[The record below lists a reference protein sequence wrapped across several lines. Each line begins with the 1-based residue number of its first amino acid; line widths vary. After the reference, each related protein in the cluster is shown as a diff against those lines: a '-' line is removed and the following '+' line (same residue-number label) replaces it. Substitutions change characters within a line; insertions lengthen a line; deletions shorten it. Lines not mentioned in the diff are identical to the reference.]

1 MTSGSARLLSIRFV
15 AVLLLLAAGGRSAAA
30 LPPDAPA
37 GLDFAPTDRILVLA
51 PHPDDEVLGCGGVLQ
66 RAVARGIPA
75 EVAFLTYGDSNAW
88 SFLTY
93 RLHPVV
99 EPSAARK
106 MGEVR
111 RQEALSAA
119 AVLGV
124 GAERLTFLGYP
135 DRGTLDLWTSR
146 WGAARPPGRG
156 RLTGA
161 RAVPYP
167 TALRPGAPYRG
178 EEVLAD
184 LEGLLARFRP
194 TQVFVSHPA
203 DHHPDHAA
211 LYLFTRV
218 ALWDLA
224 GTVKATLH
232 PYLVH
237 FPGWPAPGYRPAEP
251 ASPPL
256 ALASAEAWQS
266 WGLTPGEVAVKR
278 QALAA
283 HRSQWRSGERHLLP
297 FARATEI
304 TGEPPEDEPHLP
316 VRRVGDSI
324 EIALALENVTPK
336 AVRGSLFVFG
346 YRADRPFAGMPKLEL
361 RLGIGRSGEIEGCKV
376 LDQGRALPGRPVT
389 VERRGD
395 RLILVIPKALLGG
408 PDRLLV
414 GASSWEKRSLLD
426 PSPWRVVDLAPDDAR
441 R

>member
-1 MTSGSARLLSIRFV
+1 MTPGSARLLSARF
-15 AVLLLLAAGGRSAAA
+15 AALLLLLAIGRRSAAA
-30 LPPDAPA
+30 VPPAR
-37 GLDFAPTDRILVLA
+37 LDFAPTDRILVLA

-99 EPSAARK
+99 EPSAVRK

-111 RQEALSAA
+111 RQEALAAA
-119 AVLGV
+119 AVLGI

-135 DRGTLDLWTSR
+135 DAGTLDLWTSR
-146 WGAARPPGRG
+146 WGAARPPGHGPFTR
-156 RLTGA
+156 A

-184 LEGLLARFRP
+184 LEALIARFRP

-224 GTVKATLH
+224 GEVKATLH

-256 ALASAEAWQS
+256 ALATAEAWQS

-297 FARATEI
+297 FARATELTTEI
-304 TGEPPEDEPHLP
+304 TGELPADEPQLP
-316 VRRVGDSI
+316 VRRVGDRI
-324 EIALALENVTPK
+324 EIALASALPR

-346 YRADRPFAGMPKLEL
+346 YRADRPFAGMPKLEIRL
-361 RLGIGRSGEIEGCKV
+361 RVSRSGEIGGCTV

-389 VERRGD
+389 VERRAGG
-395 RLILVIPKALLGG
+395 LVFGIPSALLGG

-414 GASSWEKRSLLD
+414 GVRSSPKRSLLD